1 MLKAWSSLKLHIQLA
16 IASGVLLAITITITT
31 YFNIKH
37 QQQTLIDNTTL
48 QVSSLANNI
57 AIVSSYLVITNKLD
71 ELELLL
77 VQSATYPVVSE
88 IRALSINGHS
98 LSHAIKQPSDEV
110 TADYN
115 LKQISP
121 PIENQD
127 NFTTINWPLKT
138 MTFWQPIRTSNLIGW
153 IKIDITMD
161 EVIALRNQAIT
172 DNIISASIAIFFD
185 ILILLLILYR
195 PGKSLGKII
204 EFARNMTNSP
214 GTSIKI
220 SGGSYE
226 INRLLK
232 ALNSSSLEL
241 EQQHKKIQQQAQ
253 SLLSLHEKQIRLEK
267 DSEQRELLDS
277 MLESV
282 ITIDQHG
289 IIQTFN
295 RAAEKLFGYTAQEVI
310 GQNIILLM
318 PSPHADEHQ
327 MYLQSYISGGVD
339 KIIGK
344 VREVEGKRKNNEAF
358 PMKLSVTELPASE
371 DGTRRFIGSCQDVG
385 VARQQEE
392 QLRQSQ
398 KMDALGK
405 LTGGISHDY
414 NNLLA
419 IIQGYAE
426 LLKLGVEDNPK
437 LSSYA
442 QEIEHA
448 AQRGAKLT
456 GKLLGFSQIK
466 APRATVVNINKLLT
480 DQRFMLEKTLSASI
494 QLSLDLA
501 ETLWPV
507 KIDPGDFEDCIIN
520 MSINAMHAM
529 DKAGKLTLKTRNVTL
544 DTSSA
549 QLLNLKAGKY
559 VALSIIDTGV
569 GMDENTQKKAFDP
582 FFTTKGEFGTGLG
595 LSQVYGFIKQTNGS
609 IQIDSE
615 LGKGCC
621 FTLYF
626 PKSDQ
631 SLSEIESET
640 PEVIIDAKLEKR
652 ILVVDD
658 EPALVE
664 LVKDTLTNHGYQ
676 IFTAYDAEQALDI
689 LKQEH
694 IDLLITD
701 VIMPNIDGY
710 ELARRVQNLYPHIKI
725 QIVTGFTDDINVDE
739 INQSLHLNRLEK
751 PYSSATLLIKI
762 QALLDE

>member
-16 IASGVLLAITITITT
+16 IASGILLAITITITT

-77 VQSATYPVVSE
+77 VQSASYPVVSE
-88 IRALSINGHS
+88 IRVLSTNGNP
-98 LSHAIKQPSDEV
+98 LSHAVKQPSGEV

-121 PIENQD
+121 PIENQG
-127 NFTTINWPLKT
+127 NLTTINWALKT
-138 MTFWQPIRTSNLIGW
+138 MTLWQPIRTSSLIGW
-153 IKIDITMD
+153 IKIDVSLN

-172 DNIISASIAIFFD
+172 YNIISASIAIFFD

-204 EFARNMTNSP
+204 EFARNMTRNP
-214 GTSIKI
+214 GTRIKI
-220 SGGSYE
+220 SGSSYE
-226 INRLLK
+226 INRLLN

-241 EQQHKKIQQQAQ
+241 EQQNKKIQQQAE

-267 DSEQRELLDS
+267 DSEQREMLDS

-295 RAAEKLFGYTAQEVI
+295 KAAEKLFGYAAQEVI

-327 MYLQSYISGGVD
+327 MYLHNYMSGAED
-339 KIIGK
+339 NLIGK
-344 VREVEGKRKNNEAF
+344 VREVDGKRKNDEIF
-358 PMKLSVTELPASE
+358 PMKLSVTELPASK
-371 DGTRRFIGSCQDVG
+371 DATRRFIGSCQDVS

-392 QLRQSQ
+392 QLRQNQ

-426 LLKLGVEDNPK
+426 LLKLGVGDNLK
-437 LSSYA
+437 LSSYV

-456 GKLLGFSQIK
+456 AKLLGFSQIK

-480 DQRFMLEKTLSASI
+480 DQRFMLEKNLSANI

-507 KIDPGDFEDCIIN
+507 NIDPGDFEDCIIN

-529 DKAGKLTLKTRNVTL
+529 NKAGKLTLKTHNVTL
-544 DTSSA
+544 DTASA
-549 QLLNLKAGKY
+549 QLLNLKAGEY
-559 VALSIIDTGV
+559 VALNIIDTGV
-569 GMDENTQKKAFDP
+569 GMDESSQKKAFDP

-609 IQIDSE
+609 IHIDSE

-626 PKSDQ
+626 PKSHQ
-631 SLSEIESET
+631 PLPEIESET
-640 PEVIIDAKLEKR
+640 PEGIVDAKLEKR

-664 LVKDTLTNHGYQ
+664 LVKDTLTQHGYR

-739 INQSLHLNRLEK
+739 INQNLHLNRLEK
-751 PYSSATLLIKI
+751 PYSSDTLLIKI
-762 QALLDE
+762 QALLGE